1 MWPHTAVYV
10 IRADMLYKQLRLC
23 CGSTTALLQRVVRL
37 CKAFFLAFFFGFFW
51 PRVVRARTTASSAI
65 FLIIFLFWS
74 GGARARREGLVCGF
88 FIFILFLFLFLLLL
102 FGQEENARG
111 AREGLFCEESS
122 DALRLRLVLKYLIC
136 DWY

>member
-1 MWPHTAVYV
+1 MASYCCVCYTSRYDIQADSVAAVP
-10 IRADMLYKQLRLC
+10 LLC
-23 CGSTTALLQRVVRL
+23 CSALCGSVRP
-37 CKAFFLAFFFGFFW
+37 FFWLFVGFFFGFFW

-65 FLIIFLFWS
+65 FLIFLFWS
-74 GGARARREGLVCGF
+74 GGARARREGLFCGF
-88 FIFILFLFLFLLLL
+88 FIFISILFLFLLLL

-122 DALRLRLVLKYLIC
+122 DALRLRLVLQYLIC